1 MNCVQNWFQMI
12 GSNLHELLKV
22 QDNLRKITPPV
33 VAIIVEFHDT
43 CGESVEHLFAFLAI
57 FSQAWLL
64 IIVEKPT
71 KIFIIILFF
80 SNLSVQTAV
89 MTINLKKFEQKDLLD
104 LRRVRPKEEWPLLCN
119 IWNDLYI
126 FLWNWFFDISSKTFF
141 KSSTYHIFYS
151 KDFPGSRHPYFCV
164 KSNFCRSLFFSQ
176 YFDEISKFANLII
189 LNPLKLRFWH

>member
-1 MNCVQNWFQMI
+1 MI

-104 LRRVRPKEEWPLLCN
+104 LRRVRPKEE
-119 IWNDLYI
+119 
-126 FLWNWFFDISSKTFF
+126 
-141 KSSTYHIFYS
+141 
-151 KDFPGSRHPYFCV
+151 
-164 KSNFCRSLFFSQ
+164 
-176 YFDEISKFANLII
+176 
-189 LNPLKLRFWH
+189 